1 MPLLLSMAL
10 AASVSMVPVCSWDE
24 PGHRP
29 FMGDVVAAVDH
40 YGDIPV
46 GIRDK
51 LKKRMAARQYDEV
64 ATIER
69 DSIKGK
75 FSYAPDIREMHFANG
90 QMCREVSRKKWLPQ
104 ATERGLVYC
113 ESGHCIIVPTVC
125 RNVARI
131 TRLSTRVAGDELV
144 VDPRSANAAPP
155 PVKVLADGAGPTSPA
170 PSLEQLARLAPS
182 ADAAAPAAPTANS
195 VLGPA
200 DKVAGDQLTTLPTEA
215 AAEVDKSLAGEVV
228 NDANLFDNLVPG
240 SNGPTRLSPVTQ
252 VSEPAML
259 WLWALGLA
267 GMGWFVRRRN
277 SNPVN

>member
-40 YGDIPV
+40 YGDIPL

-51 LKKRMAARQYDEV
+51 LKKRMSARQYDEV
-64 ATIER
+64 ASIER
-69 DSIKGK
+69 DAIKGK
-75 FSYAPDIREMHFANG
+75 FSYAPEIREMHFANG
-90 QMCREVSRKKWLPQ
+90 QLCKEVSRKKWLPQ

-131 TRLSTRVAGDELV
+131 TRLSTRVAGDELLA
-144 VDPRSANAAPP
+144 DPRSANAAPP
-155 PVKVLADGAGPTSPA
+155 PVKVLVDGAGLTSAA

-182 ADAAAPAAPTANS
+182 ADAAVPAAPTTTS
-195 VLGPA
+195 VLGPV
-200 DKVAGDQLTTLPTEA
+200 DKVAGDQLTTLPSEA
-215 AAEVDKSLAGEVV
+215 AAQVDKSWAGEVG

-252 VSEPAML
+252 VSEPAMF

-277 SNPVN
+277 SIFRN